1 MEKVRVG
8 VQKMHDRLNQI
19 QKCKDK
25 LENIIT
31 EMKEAKDGRVKEV
44 NVFMEAIH
52 TRLESALKI

>member
-1 MEKVRVG
+1 
-8 VQKMHDRLNQI
+8 MHDRLNQI